1 MNDGERNL
9 VLGTAGHIDHGKTAL
24 VRALTGVDTD
34 RLPAEKERG
43 ITIDLGFA
51 ALDLG
56 GYHLA
61 LIDVPG
67 HERFIRNMLAGAS
80 GLDLAM
86 LIVAADDSVMPQ
98 TREHLEILRLL
109 GLAGGVVVLT
119 KCDLA
124 DPSWLDLVEEEVRS
138 LVRGTFLENAAIVRT
153 STVTGQGLEELQEAL
168 SLVCSTIG
176 PRHDHG
182 VFRMAIDRSFTLAG
196 HGTVVTGTV
205 ASGSVTVGDELER
218 QPDGRI
224 VRVRGLH
231 RHDRPVER
239 IGRGSRAAINL
250 VGVHHTEVHRGQE
263 LAAPGYVQATS
274 ILSVELAGSVEA
286 VRPFRHRGRYQLHI
300 GTAEVSAV
308 LSLLEINESPPGQA
322 QLAQLFV
329 AEPVTAVYGQP
340 FVLRAQSPPATLGG
354 GRVLQP
360 SPRRLRRR
368 DQVSVA
374 RLGRL
379 RSVDPVDRLCAALAF
394 IGLAPWTERRLIALT
409 GLAGREMDSALA
421 ALSASGALVDLP
433 VGPRRTVRV
442 LAEYAADLEDRALRA
457 LGRLHAARPRHSA
470 IPRAQLGASFP
481 DLANEALAAGLIER
495 LKAQGKVVAD
505 ARTVALSDFQPKLSQ
520 GERKLKAE
528 LAETIRAGGI
538 SPPDATELA
547 AAAGPRGSAVPDL
560 LALLRDEAHL
570 VEINGQLFLDA
581 AVETELRSRVRQRL
595 ADGSTMTM
603 SELRDLLGTTRKY
616 AVPIGEYLDRVGL
629 TKRDGDV
636 RRLGAAG
643 ASDGASPAAI
653 VESSRSPPP

>member
-56 GYHLA
+56 GHHLA

-80 GLDLAM
+80 GLDLTM

-109 GLAGGVVVLT
+109 GLAGGIVVLT

-138 LVRGTFLENAAIVRT
+138 LVRGTFLEDAPVVRT
-153 STVTGQGLEELQEAL
+153 SAVTGQGLNELRDAL
-168 SLVCSTIG
+168 CVLCTTVR
-176 PRHDHG
+176 PRYDQG
-182 VFRMAIDRSFTLAG
+182 VFRMAIDRSFTVSG

-205 ASGSVTVGDELER
+205 ASGSLTVGDELEW

-250 VGVHHTEVHRGQE
+250 VGVHHTEVRRGQE
-263 LAAPGYVQATS
+263 LAARGYVQATR
-274 ILSVELAGSVEA
+274 ILSVELVGSVEA
-286 VRPFRHRGRYQLHI
+286 VRPFRHRGRYKLHL
-300 GTAEVSAV
+300 GTVEVSAV
-308 LSLLEINESPPGQA
+308 LSLLETNESSPGQP

-329 AEPVTAVYGQP
+329 AEPVVAVHGQP

-354 GRVLQP
+354 GRILQP

-368 DQVSVA
+368 DSVSLA
-374 RLGRL
+374 RLGRVG
-379 RSVDPVDRLCAALAF
+379 SVDPVDRLSAVLAF
-394 IGLAPWTERRLIALT
+394 LGLTSWTERRLSALS
-409 GLAGREMDSALA
+409 GLAGGEIESALA
-421 ALSASGALVDLP
+421 ALTASGALVELP
-433 VGPRRTVRV
+433 VGPRRTVSV

-457 LGRLHAARPRHSA
+457 LGRLHAARPRHSG
-470 IPRAQLGASFP
+470 IPRAQLAASFP

-495 LKAQGKVVAD
+495 LRAHGKVIAD
-505 ARTVALSDFQPKLSQ
+505 VRTVALRDFQPKLSQ

-528 LAETIRAGGI
+528 LAETIRAGGM

-547 AAAGPRGSAVPDL
+547 AAAGARAGVVPDL
-560 LALLRDEAHL
+560 LALLRDEDHL
-570 VEINGQLFLDA
+570 VEINAQLFLDA
-581 AVETELRSRVRQRL
+581 AVESELRRRVRERL
-595 ADGSTMTM
+595 ADGSAITM

-616 AVPIGEYLDRVGL
+616 AVPIGEYLDRIGL
-629 TKRDGDV
+629 TKRDSDV

-643 ASDGASPAAI
+643 APGGASPDEI
-653 VESSRSPPP
+653 VDSRCSPSP